1 MYNGNYV
8 IHIQDEGKFSRI

>member
-8 IHIQDEGKFSRI
+8 IHIQD